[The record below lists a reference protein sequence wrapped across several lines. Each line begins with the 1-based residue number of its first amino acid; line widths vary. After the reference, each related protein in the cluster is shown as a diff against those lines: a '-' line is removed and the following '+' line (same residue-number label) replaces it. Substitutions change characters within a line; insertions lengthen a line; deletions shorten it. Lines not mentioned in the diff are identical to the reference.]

1 MPIVP
6 PCFSDI
12 ELDYAVLA
20 GRVFPKIRIYDQIVP
35 YYYNPSSDF
44 FILEK
49 YVIDPND
56 PVQMQVLENVIV
68 GQITLY
74 YMSATAYMSSFI
86 WMASEEYDLGVEPE
100 RIDISRTFLAGTPYV
115 IDLNAEIGTT
125 LYIYRIS
132 SYYRGREWA
141 SHYVAGLRDMPVSSG
156 LDLDEYLGEVL
167 FRSEEGAFI
176 RREGSLYRRDR
187 YGNIITKGLPI
198 MEVGRRY
205 RGPIEPEKE
214 NASRNAILSALSNV
228 VEWLDRGEAL
238 LAGMEDDVQILGM
251 SASHL
256 IGNGVYND

>member
-141 SHYVAGLRDMPVSSG
+141 SHYVCRVERICLFHPDSILMSILARCSSG
-156 LDLDEYLGEVL
+156 VKKGPSFAGKDLCIVGTGMVILLPRVFLLWKLGPL
-167 FRSEEGAFI
+167 PGA
-176 RREGSLYRRDR
+176 L
-187 YGNIITKGLPI
+187 
-198 MEVGRRY
+198 
-205 RGPIEPEKE
+205 
-214 NASRNAILSALSNV
+214 
-228 VEWLDRGEAL
+228 
-238 LAGMEDDVQILGM
+238 
-251 SASHL
+251 
-256 IGNGVYND
+256 